1 MGAGPGQKVQPFVPV
16 ILISENTPPRKNLDL
31 SLIQPKLYFE
41 RSDDMAWILDD
52 SRPIYLQ
59 IEDLIKANI
68 IAGVYQ
74 PGQKLPSVRDLAAE
88 AAVNPNTMQKA
99 LTELER
105 SGLVYT
111 QRTSGRFITED
122 VSKMTEL
129 KEQIAREQI
138 QLFLKNMEQLGLT
151 RDDIRR
157 LLEKEWKEES

>member
-1 MGAGPGQKVQPFVPV
+1 
-16 ILISENTPPRKNLDL
+16 
-31 SLIQPKLYFE
+31 
-41 RSDDMAWILDD
+41 MAWILDD
-52 SRPIYLQ
+52 SLPIYLQ
-59 IEDLIKANI
+59 IEGLIKTKI
-68 IAGVYQ
+68 ISGVYQ

-122 VSKMTEL
+122 TAKMTEL
-129 KEQIAREQI
+129 KEQIAREQL
-138 QLFLKNMEQLGLT
+138 QLFLKNMEQLGLS

-157 LLEKEWKEES
+157 LLETAWKEES